1 MYIRAAYWLGRPKQ
15 GQEESFREI
24 ISGEL
29 VPTMRGFPGVSGV
42 KILWPE
48 QHEDG
53 APPVY
58 CQVLVEFADEA
69 GRTAMMTSPERTA
82 LRPRV
87 LDAAGLFDGVLAHI
101 DFEVK

>member
-1 MYIRAAYWLGRPKQ
+1 MLIRAAYWLGKPKE
-15 GQEESFREI
+15 GEEEQFRAI

-29 VPTMRGFPGVSGV
+29 VPTMRGFPGVGSV
-42 KILWPE
+42 RLLWPQE
-48 QHEDG
+48 HEEG
-53 APPVY
+53 APPLY

-69 GRTAMMTSPERTA
+69 GRTAMMTSPDRAA

-87 LDAAGLFDGVLAHI
+87 LDAVALFDGTMAHV